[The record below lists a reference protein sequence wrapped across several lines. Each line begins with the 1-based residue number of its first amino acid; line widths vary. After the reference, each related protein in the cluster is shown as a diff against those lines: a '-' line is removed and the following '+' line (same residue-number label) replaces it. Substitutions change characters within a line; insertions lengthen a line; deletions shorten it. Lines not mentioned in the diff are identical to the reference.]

1 MPKVRRYSTDCRKAE
16 REKRREARLLKQQH
30 RPAAYSSPPAEFSTI
45 PRTDYTIDVTAR
57 ETNQAT
63 PGVTGT

>member
-30 RPAAYSSPPAEFSTI
+30 RPAEYDGPTEFSTI
-45 PRTDYTIDVTAR
+45 PRTDYAVNVVAR